1 MDQRTSSAVYIKVLS
16 EIFPQ
21 SVSPRKEM
29 GDRTRQRKKSLTSA
43 GIEPTT
49 SGFDRP
55 LLYRLNY
62 EARREQVVDLLQ
74 RLALIT
80 ITLTALT
87 AVGCFMLYH
96 TK

>member
-1 MDQRTSSAVYIKVLS
+1 MMDQRTSSAVYIKVLS
-16 EIFPQ
+16 ENFPQ

-29 GDRTRQRKKSLTSA
+29 GDRTRQRKQFLTSA
-43 GIEPTT
+43 GLEPTT

-55 LLYRLNY
+55 LLYRMSY
-62 EARREQVVDLLQ
+62 ETRREQVVDLLQ

-80 ITLTALT
+80 ITKI